1 MSDHSEPA
9 PLASSEVL
17 IDAQDLWHSF
27 NQVPSICG
35 VSVQVK
41 EREVFGLV
49 GPDGA
54 GKTTLLRIIVG
65 LLDPN
70 KGTALIFG
78 KPATSES
85 ATVRSF
91 VGYMPQ
97 QYSLYGDL
105 SVDENLSFFGS
116 MFCLERSVFTERR
129 AMLLRLTRLE
139 RFGSRRADALSGGMY
154 KKLAL
159 ACALLHRP
167 RVLVLDEPTNGVDPV
182 SRREFW
188 DLIATF
194 VREGMGVV
202 ISTPYMD
209 EASRCTRVA
218 LMHKGRL
225 LEQGVPREMLRSF
238 DCRAFRVSCEDRY
251 LLSSRLD
258 GHPSVVA
265 LSPAG
270 GALRVVVSP
279 DGIQDVMGIANE
291 CGATIHP
298 AHPVFEDLFLAR
310 LRQRAASDPEDS

>member
-1 MSDHSEPA
+1 MNSDTSA
-9 PLASSEVL
+9 VL
-17 IDAQDLWHSF
+17 INAVDLWHSY
-27 NQVPSICG
+27 QKQPSVCG
-35 VSVQVK
+35 VSLQVR

-54 GKTTLLRIIVG
+54 GKTTLLRLMVG
-65 LLDPN
+65 LLDPE
-70 KGTALIFG
+70 KGNALIFD

-85 ATVRSF
+85 SAVRSF

-105 SVDENLSFFGS
+105 TVNENLAFFGF
-116 MFCLERSVFTERR
+116 MFCLDKNAFKQRKT
-129 AMLLRLTRLE
+129 MLLRLTRLE
-139 RFGSRRADALSGGMY
+139 RFGDRRADALSGGMY

-194 VREGMGVV
+194 VAEGMGVI

-209 EASRCTRVA
+209 EASRCSRVA
-218 LMHKGRL
+218 LLHGGRI

-238 DCRAFRVSCEDRY
+238 EGLAFRVDCDNRNGLASE
-251 LLSSRLD
+251 LEFHSA
-258 GHPSVVA
+258 VIA
-265 LSPAG
+265 LSPSG

-279 DGIQDVMGIANE
+279 DGLDDVRRVAE
-291 CGATIHP
+291 QFGAKLHPIHP
-298 AHPVFEDLFLAR
+298 IFEDVFLKK
-310 LRQRAASDPEDS
+310 LRDQAA